1 MQTLHSSSDGTR
13 KPRRRV
19 RVRSVR
25 TTATAAALA
34 AVAVAA
40 TACGGGAAASGSG
53 GGTIT
58 IGALQP
64 LSGSVKFLGD
74 ETLNGMNLAI
84 KQINDQGG
92 IKALGGAK
100 FKLVTA
106 DSSSTDT
113 SAATSAA
120 SQLLNQRPAAMMA
133 PTDSTTLLPS
143 STVFER
149 AGIAQ
154 CTSSFADAITSRGYK
169 TIFQVPT
176 RSSDVGKATADSLST
191 ILPQLGSNVKKV
203 AVLFDATNPATQ
215 TTVKPIE
222 TKLKANGYDI
232 VYRAGFNEG
241 LTSAAPLATA
251 IKASGAQVLVDG
263 AAAPSDALVINR
275 ALDQQAVK
283 IPILL
288 PGGGL
293 ATSSAYLNTLGPL
306 ANGSFT
312 VMQWN
317 YSMNLGDSR
326 NKLLADAER
335 QFVAMNKSEPFMD
348 EFAGEAYVCTWLFAK
363 AMEQAK
369 SSDPATIVKTM
380 HSAEFAD
387 GPASL
392 FPPGSVKFNQQGLN
406 ERAVNIVGEWCHNK
420 LQTVYPPKYAT
431 MRITPAAQCR

>member
-1 MQTLHSSSDGTR
+1 MQTLHSSSSG
-13 KPRRRV
+13 RRQLGRSV
-19 RVRSVR
+19 RVRSAR
-25 TTATAAALA
+25 TAVGA
-34 AVAVAA
+34 AVLATVAA
-40 TACGGGAAASGSG
+40 VTAACGGAGAGSA

-100 FKLVTA
+100 LKLVTA
-106 DSSSTDT
+106 DSSSADT

-120 SQLLNQRPAAMMA
+120 SQLLNERPAAVMA
-133 PTDSTTLLPS
+133 PTDSTTLLPA

-154 CTSSFADAITSRGYK
+154 CTSSFADTITSRGYH

-176 RSSDVGKATADSLST
+176 RSSDVGKATAQSLST
-191 ILPQLGSNVKKV
+191 ILPELGTGLTKV

-215 TTVKPIE
+215 TTVAPIVN
-222 TKLKANGYDI
+222 KLKANNYNI
-232 VYRAGFNEG
+232 VYQAGFNEG

-251 IKASGAQVLVDG
+251 IKASGAQVLVEG
-263 AAAPSDALVINR
+263 ADAPSDSLVIGR
-275 ALDQQAVK
+275 ALDQQGVK

-317 YSMNLGDSR
+317 YSTNLGAAK
-326 NKLLADAER
+326 NKLLQQAE
-335 QFVAMNKSEPFMD
+335 QQYVAMNKSEPFMD
-348 EFAGEAYVCTWLFAK
+348 EFAGEAYVCTWLFAD
-363 AMEQAK
+363 AMEKAK
-369 SSDPATIVKTM
+369 SSDPATIVKTL
-380 HSAEFAD
+380 HSAEFTD

-392 FPPGSVKFNQQGLN
+392 FPPGSVRFNGAGLN
-406 ERAVNIVGEWCHNK
+406 EKAVNIVGEWCHNK
-420 LQTVYPPKYAT
+420 LQTVFPPQYAT
-431 MRITPAAQCR
+431 TPITPADKCR

>member
-1 MQTLHSSSDGTR
+1 
-13 KPRRRV
+13 V
-19 RVRSVR
+19 
-25 TTATAAALA
+25 AAAALT

-40 TACGGGAAASGSG
+40 SACGGGAGASGSD

-64 LSGSVKFLGD
+64 LSGPVKFLGD

-106 DSSSTDT
+106 DSSSSDT

-120 SQLLNQRPAAMMA
+120 SQLLNQRPSVVMA

-169 TIFQVPT
+169 TIFQLPT
-176 RSSDVGKATADSLST
+176 KSSDVGKSTADSLST
-191 ILPQLGSNVKKV
+191 ILPQLGSDLKKV

-215 TTVKPIE
+215 TVVKPIE
-222 TKLKANGYDI
+222 EKLKAGGYDI

-251 IKASGAQVLVDG
+251 IKAAGAQVLVEG
-263 AAAPSDALVINR
+263 AGAPSDALVINR
-275 ALDQQAVK
+275 ALDQQGVK

-317 YSMNLGDSR
+317 YSMNLGPEQ
-326 NKLLADAER
+326 NKLLKQAE
-335 QFVAMNKSEPFMD
+335 QQYEVMKKDEPFMD
-348 EFAGEAYVCTWLFAK
+348 QFAGEAYVCTWLFAA
-363 AMEQAK
+363 AMEKAR
-369 SSDPATIVKTM
+369 SSDPATIVKTL
-380 HSAEFAD
+380 HSAEFTE

-392 FPPGSVKFNQQGLN
+392 FPPGSVKFNEQGLN
-406 ERAVNIVGEWCHNK
+406 ERAVNVVGEWCHNK
-420 LQTVYPPKYAT
+420 LQTVYPKKYAT
-431 MRITPAAQCR
+431 MPITPPDQCR